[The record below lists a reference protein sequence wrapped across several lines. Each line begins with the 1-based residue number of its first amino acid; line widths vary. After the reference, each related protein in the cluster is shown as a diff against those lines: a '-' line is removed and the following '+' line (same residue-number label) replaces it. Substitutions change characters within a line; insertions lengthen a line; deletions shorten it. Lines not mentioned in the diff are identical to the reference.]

1 MLVLASLAAAALL
14 VSGLLA
20 AIHVRPYGHHPPSHV
35 RLAVVATAVLRATHI
50 AFTVVLSVSALAAA
64 LLGRFWRR
72 ALIREHP
79 EWAAAALL
87 GFLILVSGLLIPW
100 SSLLPWTPVIGP
112 NLGRPVPLLGYDGP
126 FGELIGVNVRY
137 DDALL
142 ALGRWRVGPKGVG
155 RLYFAHLLV
164 MPLVA
169 VIVVGVA
176 RRRRRRV
183 VQITQEGVPPLGAGP
198 T

>member
-1 MLVLASLAAAALL
+1 MLVVAAVAAAALSL
-14 VSGLLA
+14 SGALA
-20 AIHVRPYGHHPPSHV
+20 AIYVRPYGHHPPSHV
-35 RLAVVATAVLRATHI
+35 RLAVVATAVLRAIHTTF
-50 AFTVVLSVSALAAA
+50 AVVLVVSALAAA

-79 EWAAAALL
+79 EWAVAALL
-87 GFLILVSGLLIPW
+87 GLLTLVSGLLIPW

-155 RLYFAHLLV
+155 RLYFAHLV
-164 MPLVA
+164 IVPLVT
-169 VIVVGVA
+169 VIVVGVG
-176 RRRRRRV
+176 RRRRRV
-183 VQITQEGVPPLGAGP
+183 AQVTQEGVPPLGAGP